1 MDELNIMPMTI
12 ADYDEVRA
20 LWMTI
25 RGFGIRAL
33 DDSREDI
40 ERFIRRNPTT
50 SVVARMDGKI
60 VGSILC
66 GSDGRQGALY
76 HVCVAK
82 AYRRRHIGTHM
93 VGWCMHQLKALGIN
107 KVALIAFAGNDVG
120 NAFWKTIGWKRSD
133 VNYYEFV
140 LNEANITR
148 FIGEETDEGTS
159 LTAASRRPGAFW
171 PRPVKRTSNT
181 KAGRIWPWS
190 SARPPARR
198 PASLPRT
205 K

>member
-1 MDELNIMPMTI
+1 MDQQLLNEIVIVPMKPE
-12 ADYDEVRA
+12 DYDDVRA

-50 SVVARMDGKI
+50 SVVAKAGNRIIGT
-60 VGSILC
+60 ILC

-82 AYRRRHIGTHM
+82 EYRRRGIGTQM
-93 VGWCMHQLKALGIN
+93 VGFCMHQLRYMGIN
-107 KVALIAFAGNDVG
+107 KVSLIAFTNNEAG
-120 NAFWKTIGWKRSD
+120 NAFWNKIGWTKKTN

-140 LNEANITR
+140 LNEENSTHFIT
-148 FIGEETDEGTS
+148 GEE
-159 LTAASRRPGAFW
+159 
-171 PRPVKRTSNT
+171 
-181 KAGRIWPWS
+181 
-190 SARPPARR
+190 
-198 PASLPRT
+198 
-205 K
+205 

>member
-1 MDELNIMPMTI
+1 MTESNPSRIVIVPMVPE
-12 ADYDEVRA
+12 DYDDVRA

-40 ERFIRRNPTT
+40 ERFILRNPTT
-50 SVVARMDGKI
+50 SVVARDGDRI

-82 AYRRRHIGTHM
+82 DYRRRGIGTQM
-93 VGWCMHQLKALGIN
+93 VAFCMHQLRYMGIN
-107 KVALIAFAGNDVG
+107 KVSLIAFTRNDAG
-120 NAFWKTIGWKRSD
+120 NAFWNKIGWTRKTD

-140 LNEANITR
+140 LNEQNITQ
-148 FIGEETDEGTS
+148 FIGDTEE
-159 LTAASRRPGAFW
+159 
-171 PRPVKRTSNT
+171 
-181 KAGRIWPWS
+181 
-190 SARPPARR
+190 
-198 PASLPRT
+198 
-205 K
+205 

>member
-1 MDELNIMPMTI
+1 MPEKNRKDLPKVVITPMTPE
-12 ADYDEVRA
+12 DYDGVRA
-20 LWMTI
+20 LWLTI

-50 SVVARMDGKI
+50 SVVARADGKI

-82 AYRRRHIGTHM
+82 EYRRRRIGTQM
-93 VGWCMHQLKALGIN
+93 VGFCMHQLRVMGIN
-107 KVALIAFAGNDVG
+107 KVSLIAFAKNDIG
-120 NAFWKTIGWKRSD
+120 NAFWNRIGWTRKTD

-140 LNEANITR
+140 LNEDNITQ
-148 FIGEETDEGTS
+148 FIGEEDEDS
-159 LTAASRRPGAFW
+159 
-171 PRPVKRTSNT
+171 
-181 KAGRIWPWS
+181 
-190 SARPPARR
+190 
-198 PASLPRT
+198 
-205 K
+205 

>member
-1 MDELNIMPMTI
+1 MEEIRIQPMTVE
-12 ADYDEVRA
+12 DYDDVRA

-40 ERFIRRNPTT
+40 ERFIARNPTT
-50 SVVARMDGKI
+50 SVVARDGDRI

-82 AYRRRHIGTHM
+82 EYRRRGIGTQM
-93 VGWCMHQLKALGIN
+93 VAFCMHQLRYMGIN
-107 KVALIAFAGNDVG
+107 KVSLIAFTTNEAG
-120 NAFWKTIGWKRSD
+120 NAFWNKIGWTKKTN

-140 LNEANITR
+140 LNEENITQ
-148 FIGEETDEGTS
+148 FITGEE
-159 LTAASRRPGAFW
+159 
-171 PRPVKRTSNT
+171 
-181 KAGRIWPWS
+181 
-190 SARPPARR
+190 
-198 PASLPRT
+198 
-205 K
+205 

>member
-1 MDELNIMPMTI
+1 MEKKINIVPMTPE
-12 ADYDEVRA
+12 DYDDVRA

-40 ERFIRRNPTT
+40 ERFIARNPTT

-82 AYRRRHIGTHM
+82 DYRRRGIGTQM
-93 VGWCMHQLKALGIN
+93 VAFCMHQLRYMGVN
-107 KVALIAFAGNDVG
+107 KVSLIAFTTNEAG
-120 NAFWKTIGWKRSD
+120 NAFWNKIGWTKKTN

-140 LNEANITR
+140 LNEENITQ
-148 FIGEETDEGTS
+148 FITGEE
-159 LTAASRRPGAFW
+159 
-171 PRPVKRTSNT
+171 
-181 KAGRIWPWS
+181 
-190 SARPPARR
+190 
-198 PASLPRT
+198 
-205 K
+205 